1 MGYKALLVGINAY
14 EGMRLRGCV
23 NDVNRMRELLQQ
35 QYNMSDDMLHILLDE
50 AATAAAIQEGL
61 RWLAEPDGTQTPPV
75 RLFHFSGHGTF
86 VADESGDEPDGQDEA
101 LVPYDYQTAGMVLD
115 DTLRELY
122 HTFSPNTHL
131 VLTMDCCH
139 SGTVHAAPATLN
151 RFMVV
156 SREEQ
161 QRIDAARERFEQKR
175 DAFEAQKRAEL
186 SSQQI
191 TQEEHNRAIEQLDQ
205 KSHFA
210 RDPATTTV
218 VILSAAQDQQTAAD
232 ARLSGDFYGAFS
244 YYLTEALRGSGANLS
259 YPSLMDMVSK
269 SIRDNKFTQIPQL
282 HGSAENIKRAF
293 LGIIPS

>member
-1 MGYKALLVGINAY
+1 
-14 EGMRLRGCV
+14 
-23 NDVNRMRELLQQ
+23 MRELLQQ
-35 QYNMSDDMLHILLDE
+35 QYNMSDAMLRVLLDE
-50 AATAAAIQEGL
+50 AATAAAIKEGL

-101 LVPYDYQTAGMVLD
+101 LVPYDYQTAGMVID

-122 HTFSPNTHL
+122 HAFPPDTHL

-139 SGTVHAAPATLN
+139 SGTIHFDPSSTVLN
-151 RFMVV
+151 RFMAV

-161 QRIDAARERFEQKR
+161 QRIDAARDTFEQKR
-175 DAFEAQKRAEL
+175 DAFESQKRAEL
-186 SSQQI
+186 SNQQMSQ
-191 TQEEHNRAIEQLDQ
+191 EQFDREIAQFEQ
-205 KSHFA
+205 KQHFA
-210 RDPATTTV
+210 QDPANTTV

-232 ARLSGDFYGAFS
+232 ARLEDDFYGAFS
-244 YYLTEALRGSGANLS
+244 YYLTEALRSGGANLS
-259 YPSLMDMVSK
+259 YPSLMDIVSK

-293 LGIIPS
+293 LGVVPS